1 MGPTVEFWAASLARS
16 LWSGP
21 LPTAVHTGAS
31 EMIPLWWG
39 PLLQVDP
46 GDTLT
51 LLPTPLG
58 HVVEWVK
65 KPVLTSGMTLG
76 VRADPSQAG
85 LRVW

>member
-1 MGPTVEFWAASLARS
+1 
-16 LWSGP
+16 
-21 LPTAVHTGAS
+21 
-31 EMIPLWWG
+31 MIPLWWG